1 MNIPRLSRRTET
13 DAREARLARRVAAR
27 LTDQADRLPHDIT
40 ERLRVAREQAV
51 RRARRAEAV
60 AAPAVVAAGGS
71 AAVLG
76 GPPPW
81 WLRIASL
88 MPLLLLVAGLMLIE
102 KLHEHEQVLA
112 AAEVDVALLADEL
125 PPAAYSDPGFLEFLK
140 QSEP

>member
-13 DAREARLARRVAAR
+13 DAREARLARRVTAR

-51 RRARRAEAV
+51 QRARRSEV
-60 AAPAVVAAGGS
+60 AAVPLVVASSPG
-71 AAVLG
+71 AAALG
-76 GPPPW
+76 APPPW

-88 MPLLLLVAGLMLIE
+88 MPLVLLVVGLMLIE
-102 KLHEHEQVLA
+102 KLHEHEQILA
-112 AAEVDVALLADEL
+112 AADVDVALLADEL

-140 QSEP
+140 QPEP

>member
-13 DAREARLARRVAAR
+13 DAREARLALRVAAR